1 MTSGGYG
8 EPTNDSFKGVGPG
21 SRVAG
26 YLIEEQIGAGG
37 MAVVF
42 RARDEVLGRLAAVKI
57 IAPSMAN
64 DEEFRARFLR
74 ESRMVAAVDS
84 LHIIPVY
91 AAGEAGGLL
100 YIATRYVPGG
110 DLAALV
116 RRSGGF
122 MSPARAGSLVAQ
134 VASALDAAHAAGL
147 VHRDVK
153 PQNVLVDTVPER
165 PEHAFLS
172 DFGLSKGT
180 ASSTGLTV
188 SGQFLGTPDYS
199 APEQIRGGHVDGRT
213 DQYALACVAFVLL
226 TGSLPFHRDETVATM
241 FAHLQDPVPLVTRF
255 RPELSPAVNGV
266 IARGLAK
273 APAERYGRC
282 AEFADAL
289 QEALT
294 PSRSA
299 PAPQAPPRP
308 VPPRQAPPRQAPA
321 QAPDPWAWLAR
332 NDRSRVP
339 AGQPVWQPH
348 GGFPRSPSVP
358 PAAAAPAGRPQ
369 SQKAADWQHP
379 SLPPAFA
386 TEWET
391 AIRENAAY
399 ANTMTGRN
407 RSAGRTQPAPG
418 GGQLPPGGGRRGQ
431 SHGRNF
437 QMALIGGAAAVV
449 IGAAGLIYVAT
460 QQGGAVSASLSSSA
474 TRPSKPTLAATLT
487 VPGDGTVNTA
497 WVSADGKLIAASGQ
511 ESVIYVWNTA
521 SPSHVTT
528 LTAPEMKIGTTVY
541 STIIDNVAFSSDD
554 SSLIASVY
562 PNVPSGVPTP
572 GSQSSYAVYRWNLAT
587 DKHTTVWSAV
597 TPSTVAFSNDN
608 STALTYQ
615 NNVVTQVTLSPELN
629 TAPSVTL
636 PGGAD
641 QSYPPP
647 YELDL
652 DGGRMIYHPSSDETY
667 VWDFTQES
675 VVAKLKS
682 SEYTVLSPDGKT
694 ILAANPS
701 NYPTPAGGG
710 GSTPPT
716 LWDVATQSNVTP
728 ADPRWK
734 EQLRQPWE
742 VYSWETY
749 SEDGSVIMTK
759 RADGKI
765 DLWSTATHKYLLTVT
780 DPSYRKDGSALAG
793 PGGSEVLVLATE
805 KTVNG
810 EDEYRQLKLWET
822 QLNP

>member
-1 MTSGGYG
+1 
-8 EPTNDSFKGVGPG
+8 
-21 SRVAG
+21 
-26 YLIEEQIGAGG
+26 
-37 MAVVF
+37 
-42 RARDEVLGRLAAVKI
+42 
-57 IAPSMAN
+57 
-64 DEEFRARFLR
+64 
-74 ESRMVAAVDS
+74 
-84 LHIIPVY
+84 
-91 AAGEAGGLL
+91 
-100 YIATRYVPGG
+100 
-110 DLAALV
+110 
-116 RRSGGF
+116 
-122 MSPARAGSLVAQ
+122 
-134 VASALDAAHAAGL
+134 
-147 VHRDVK
+147 
-153 PQNVLVDTVPER
+153 
-165 PEHAFLS
+165 
-172 DFGLSKGT
+172 
-180 ASSTGLTV
+180 
-188 SGQFLGTPDYS
+188 
-199 APEQIRGGHVDGRT
+199 
-213 DQYALACVAFVLL
+213 
-226 TGSLPFHRDETVATM
+226 
-241 FAHLQDPVPLVTRF
+241 
-255 RPELSPAVNGV
+255 
-266 IARGLAK
+266 
-273 APAERYGRC
+273 
-282 AEFADAL
+282 
-289 QEALT
+289 
-294 PSRSA
+294 
-299 PAPQAPPRP
+299 
-308 VPPRQAPPRQAPA
+308 VPP
-321 QAPDPWAWLAR
+321 
-332 NDRSRVP
+332 
-339 AGQPVWQPH
+339 
-348 GGFPRSPSVP
+348 
-358 PAAAAPAGRPQ
+358 AAAPAGRPQ
-369 SQKAADWQHP
+369 SQQAADWQHP

-386 TEWET
+386 VEWET

-418 GGQLPPGGGRRGQ
+418 GGQLPAGGGRTGR
-431 SHGRNF
+431 SPGRNF
-437 QMALIGGAAAVV
+437 QTAVIGGAAAVV
-449 IGAAGLIYVAT
+449 IGAACLIYVAT
-460 QQGGAVSASLSSSA
+460 QQGGTASVNSSSSA
-474 TRPSKPTLAATLT
+474 KRPSKPTLAATLT
-487 VPGDGTVNTA
+487 VPGDGTVNTV
-497 WVSADGKLIAASGQ
+497 WTSADGELIAASGQ
-511 ESVIYVWNTA
+511 ESVIYVWNTE

-587 DKHTTVWSAV
+587 DKPATVWSAV
-597 TPSTVAFSNDN
+597 TPSTVAFSNDD

-694 ILAANPS
+694 ILAANTS
-701 NYPTPAGGG
+701 NYPSRAGG

-716 LWDVATQSNVTP
+716 LWDVATQSNLTP
-728 ADPRWK
+728 TDPRWK

-765 DLWSTATHKYLLTVT
+765 DLWSTATRKYLLTVT
-780 DPSYRKDGSALAG
+780 DPSYRNDGSALAG

-810 EDEYRQLKLWET
+810 QDEYRQLKLWET
-822 QLNP
+822 QLRPPPAS